1 MSYLYSEDGKT
12 QVKGG
17 LRILEDAKQINEFL
31 HCLKR
36 DWRQFNKL
44 LPHLPVRLQDEIMSA
59 EFTSHCLKKFQ
70 EMDTDM
76 NGSLDPKELFPML
89 LDMTSA
95 DQCALDMSQCVKF
108 AAIFDDD
115 HNGVISKAE
124 LVNFARF
131 LMIASYLETEE
142 GQKVR
147 QEAIKS
153 YKQEKATRGLSTSIE
168 ANRGSEV
175 DPHTLAAVRSSANLP
190 TARL

>member
-1 MSYLYSEDGKT
+1 
-12 QVKGG
+12 
-17 LRILEDAKQINEFL
+17 
-31 HCLKR
+31 
-36 DWRQFNKL
+36 
-44 LPHLPVRLQDEIMSA
+44 
-59 EFTSHCLKKFQ
+59 
-70 EMDTDM
+70 M

-175 DPHTLAAVRSSANLP
+175 EPHTLAAVRSSANLP
-190 TARL
+190 TASNELGHLTVDVEHYREKSKKLQCENDALRERLHNVEQQLRQMQSRVEEQDRQLRHADMDLKAVQRR